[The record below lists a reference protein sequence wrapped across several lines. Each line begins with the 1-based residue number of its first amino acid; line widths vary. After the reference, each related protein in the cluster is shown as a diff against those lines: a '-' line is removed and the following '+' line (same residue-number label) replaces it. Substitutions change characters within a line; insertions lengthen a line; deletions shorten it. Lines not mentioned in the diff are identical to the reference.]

1 MTSTLNPLPAGFAT
15 RRSATTA
22 ATATRTTATT
32 TATAG
37 VTAASATTTAAVA
50 AKATTAACARF
61 TRTCF
66 IHRQSPA
73 AQLSAIQG
81 RHRLIRIAVIRH
93 FDKRKTARLSCFSVL
108 HDLDALHLTVCG
120 KCRIKILLGRLER
133 NVPDINILQDVL
145 LSWVQFGWVQFG
157 WLPFGQID
165 SQALISAR

>member
-1 MTSTLNPLPAGFAT
+1 MPITLNHLPAGFAT
-15 RRSATTA
+15 RRSAATA
-22 ATATRTTATT
+22 ATATRTTAAT

-37 VTAASATTTAAVA
+37 ITAASATTAAVA
-50 AKATTAACARF
+50 AKAATTAACARF
-61 TRTCF
+61 TRTRF

-93 FDKRKTARLSCFSVL
+93 FDKRKTARLSRFSVL

-145 LSWVQFGWVQFG
+145 LSWVQFGW
-157 WLPFGQID
+157 LPFGQID